1 MSGQSSFTH
10 RYVLR
15 LAYHG
20 AEFLGWQRQPTGRT
34 VQGNLESTLSTWM
47 RSPVEVVGAGRTD
60 AGVHASNYVAHVDC
74 TSTVDLDELVFRLNR
89 FLPDDLVL
97 FEAIPAPDEF
107 HARFSAQGRGYRY
120 SIQRTKS
127 AFGRDTAWAYERPLN
142 EQLLDEMAASL
153 LGEHHFGAFERSGSA
168 ETNGMCTIRHARW
181 VRDSDKWVFEIEGT
195 RFLRNMVRALV
206 GTMVEHA
213 AIDRG
218 LGHWDRLRKSQKRT
232 ESGPSAPAQGLTF
245 AGAVYAA
252 PLFDGRETPD
262 FITKR

>member
-1 MSGQSSFTH
+1 
-10 RYVLR
+10 
-15 LAYHG
+15 
-20 AEFLGWQRQPTGRT
+20 
-34 VQGNLESTLSTWM
+34 
-47 RSPVEVVGAGRTD
+47 
-60 AGVHASNYVAHVDC
+60 
-74 TSTVDLDELVFRLNR
+74 VFRLNR

-97 FEAIPAPDEF
+97 FEAIPAADGF

-120 SIQRTKS
+120 AIQRTKS

-168 ETNGMCTIRHARW
+168 ETNGMCTIRHSRW
-181 VRDSDKWVFEIEGT
+181 VRQSEAWVFEIEGT

-213 AIDRG
+213 AADQG
-218 LGHWDRLRKSQKRT
+218 LAQWDSLRKSQKRT

-252 PLFDGRETPD
+252 PLFNGRETPD
-262 FITKR
+262 FIFKR

>member
-1 MSGQSSFTH
+1 M
-10 RYVLR
+10 LR

-20 AEFLGWQRQPTGRT
+20 AEFLGWQRQPNGRT
-34 VQGNLESTLSTWM
+34 VQGVLESTLSTWM

-60 AGVHASNYVAHVDC
+60 AGVHAANYVAHLDC
-74 TSTVDLDELVFRLNR
+74 GASVELDEMLFRVNR

-97 FEAIPAPDEF
+97 FEAVPAPEDF

-120 SIQRTKS
+120 EIQRRKS
-127 AFGRDTAWAYERPLN
+127 AFGRDTVWAYERALN
-142 EQLLDEMAASL
+142 ESLMDEMAASL
-153 LGEHHFGAFERSGSA
+153 IGEHHFGAFERSGSA

-181 VRDSDKWVFEIEGT
+181 LRDSDKLVFEIEGT

-213 AIDRG
+213 AADQG
-218 LGHWDRLRKSQKRT
+218 LEQWNRLRASQKRT
-232 ESGPSAPAQGLTF
+232 ESGPSAPSQGLTF

-252 PLFDGRETPD
+252 PLFDGRENPD
-262 FITKR
+262 FIFKR

>member
-20 AEFLGWQRQPTGRT
+20 ADFFGWQRQPSGRT
-34 VQGNLESTLSTWM
+34 VQGVLESTLSTWM

-60 AGVHASNYVAHVDC
+60 AGVHATNYVAHIEC
-74 TSTVDLDELVFRLNR
+74 SASVDLDEMIFRVNR

-97 FEAIPAPDEF
+97 FEAIPAPEGF

-120 SIQRTKS
+120 ELQRHKS

-142 EQLLDEMAASL
+142 EQLLDEMALSL

-181 VRDSDKWVFEIEGT
+181 VHGSDKLAFEIEGT

-213 AIDRG
+213 ALDRG
-218 LGHWDRLRKSQKRT
+218 LEQWDSLRKSQKRT
-232 ESGPSAPAQGLTF
+232 ESGPSAPAHGLTF

-252 PLFDGRETPD
+252 PLFDGRENPN
-262 FITKR
+262 FF